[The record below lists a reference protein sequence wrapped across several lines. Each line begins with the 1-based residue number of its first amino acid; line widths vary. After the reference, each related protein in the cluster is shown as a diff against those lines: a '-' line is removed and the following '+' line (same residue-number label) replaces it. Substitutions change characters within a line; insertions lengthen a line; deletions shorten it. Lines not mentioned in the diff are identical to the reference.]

1 MQCSYWLPI
10 CVDDAMKQMEHPY
23 IAIEANTGELKY
35 VCVCLFYYKKKLC
48 TSPLFVTQLE
58 EYYLTYISE
67 NFFCNSNYI
76 FVWLHGPIIALKHT
90 NLERGVES
98 KAIKSSTIPRYSF
111 SKCKFTP
118 SEFGSP
124 KVVSLSNLFF
134 YGDDNTI
141 VRVQIVMISKGLR
154 KT

>member
-1 MQCSYWLPI
+1 MVAHMCRQCNEANGASLHRNWSQHRWAQI
-10 CVDDAMKQMEHPY
+10 CVCVC
-23 IAIEANTGELKY
+23 G
-35 VCVCLFYYKKKLC
+35 CVCLFYYKKNFVPP
-48 TSPLFVTQLE
+48 PLFVTQLE

-76 FVWLHGPIIALKHT
+76 FVWLHGPIIAPKHT